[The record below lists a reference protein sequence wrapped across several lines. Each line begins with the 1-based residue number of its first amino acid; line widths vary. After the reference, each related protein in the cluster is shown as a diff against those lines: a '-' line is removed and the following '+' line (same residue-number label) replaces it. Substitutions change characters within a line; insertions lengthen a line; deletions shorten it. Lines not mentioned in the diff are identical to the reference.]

1 VAVVFVT
8 TKNRRHPSVDRAI
21 GYPTDGEGTSR

>member
-8 TKNRRHPSVDRAI
+8 TVSVLLH
-21 GYPTDGEGTSR
+21 